1 MDKKNHKSLLT
12 EILILNSTI
21 IRYITYF
28 GFLPQINNDKS
39 TSAEGTRCNK
49 NLIILMIQRFAE
61 YTQHIYH
68 IDCNG
73 GTS

>member
-1 MDKKNHKSLLT
+1 MDKQNHKSLLT
-12 EILILNSTI
+12 EILILNSMV
-21 IRYITYF
+21 IRHNTYF

-39 TSAEGTRCNK
+39 ISAEGTRCNK
-49 NLIILMIQRFAE
+49 NLEILIIQRFAVN
-61 YTQHIYH
+61 TQHIYH